1 MDRLYT
7 SAIAYHL
14 KKYRQMAYIAGP
26 RQVGKTTTSK
36 MIAKTYPISYYLN
49 WDNAEQRQLI
59 MKGAHALAAHCGFDQ
74 LSSEKTLV
82 VLDEIHKYRQWKL
95 FLKGYFD
102 LYEDQSRTVVT
113 GSTKLD
119 VYRRGGDSLMGRY
132 FLYRMHPL
140 SIAELLSTDLRQQ
153 EIIQPKK
160 ISSEKIQRL
169 LTFGGFPEP
178 YKQADVHF
186 SNQWQRLRRQQLLK
200 EDIRE
205 LSQIQDL
212 AELEALM
219 DILQADASQQVN
231 VATIANQLNVAQTT
245 VTRWINT
252 LQAFYFC
259 YTIKPWFKNVRRS
272 IRKMPKLYLWD
283 WSIIQDAGQKY
294 ENFIASH
301 LLKAVHYWTDT
312 GFGTYDLFYLRD
324 KEKREVDFL
333 VIKNQQ
339 PWFLVEVKKS
349 KQDRISESLSYYQKE
364 LNVPHA
370 FQVVMDMDY
379 IDKDCFS
386 YHQPVIVPASTFLSQ
401 LV

>member
-7 SAIAYHL
+7 NTIAYHL
-14 KKYRQMAYIAGP
+14 KKYRQMSFIAGP

-36 MIAKTYPISYYLN
+36 LIAKTFSASYYLN
-49 WDNAEQRQLI
+49 WDNAEQRKLI
-59 MKGAHALAAHCGFDQ
+59 MQGAQAVAEHSELHLAAK
-74 LSSEKTLV
+74 EKTLV
-82 VLDEIHKYRQWKL
+82 VFDEIHKYRQWKL

-102 LYEDQSRTVVT
+102 LYEDQSRTIVT

-140 SIAELLSTDLRQQ
+140 SVAELMTTDLRQS
-153 EIIQPKK
+153 EIIQPSK
-160 ISSEKIQRL
+160 IAPAKMQRL

-205 LSQIQDL
+205 LSQIQDF
-212 AELEALM
+212 AELDMLM
-219 DILQADASQQVN
+219 DILQTEASQQVN

-245 VTRWINT
+245 VSRWINT

-283 WSIIQDAGQKY
+283 WSIIKDEGKLF
-294 ENFIASH
+294 ENFVASH
-301 LLKAVHYWTDT
+301 LLKAVHFWTDS
-312 GFGTYDLFYLRD
+312 GFGDYDLHYLRD

-333 VIKNQQ
+333 VTKNKQ

-349 KQDRISESLSYYQKE
+349 KQDRVSEHLSYYQKE

-379 IDKDCFS
+379 IDQDCFQ